1 MLGGVVCVLG
11 VGLEGDLGR
20 TERAL
25 DVEPEDLQG
34 GRNDA
39 NQVSTRR
46 TTNKELLRRERAGKK
61 TDLDAHIVFPKNRLF
76 PRIEL
81 LSLVDV
87 LSARVAPHRER
98 SHQTD
103 DLLLV
108 LVLELSTGDLG
119 RVEVWSSQ
127 EPKRHRERGVSGRS
141 SVLRL
146 RSLEGDLPGGKYL
159 LRTWMD

>member
-1 MLGGVVCVLG
+1 
-11 VGLEGDLGR
+11 
-20 TERAL
+20 
-25 DVEPEDLQG
+25 
-34 GRNDA
+34 
-39 NQVSTRR
+39 
-46 TTNKELLRRERAGKK
+46 LRRERAGKRP
-61 TDLDAHIVFPKNRLF
+61 DLDAHIVFPKNRLF

-127 EPKRHRERGVSGRS
+127 EPKRERERGQRAKLSLEAEDFRRKPTRREVLVEDLDRSKHVSQRGRS
-141 SVLRL
+141 RG
-146 RSLEGDLPGGKYL
+146 RTRDGDGPFA
-159 LRTWMD
+159 RTSWARCVEVARVRRKGA